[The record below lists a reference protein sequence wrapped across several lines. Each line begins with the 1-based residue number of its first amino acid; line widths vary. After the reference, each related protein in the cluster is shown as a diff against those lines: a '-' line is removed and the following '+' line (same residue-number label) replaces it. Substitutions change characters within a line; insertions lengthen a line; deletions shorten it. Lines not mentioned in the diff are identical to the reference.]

1 MLLVVLAAGALLV
14 GVPTVIVAGVLVISF
29 LPFPVV
35 VAGVLVASVVSVS
48 LHRRGRGGRSQDEG
62 EVLRQ
67 ISGRVSAGS
76 TIRSTIADPT
86 IDTVPVHA
94 RRLAALGRPMAE
106 VGEALAPTLPINGA
120 AFRAIC
126 SFSEHTGA
134 AISSALVVLA
144 DRADE
149 ATEIARQR
157 RVSLAQV
164 KLSAVVV
171 GLVPIAVSIALVVFR
186 GIPSPGGALIVV
198 PMIVGV
204 SLEIVGT
211 AIVFRVASRAN

>member
-14 GVPTVIVAGVLVISF
+14 GVPTMVVVGVLVISF

-35 VAGVLVASVVSVS
+35 VAGVFVASVVSVL
-48 LHRRGRGGRSQDEG
+48 LHRRGRVGRSQDEG

-86 IDTVPVHA
+86 INTVPVHA
-94 RRLAALGRPMAE
+94 GRLAALGRPMAE
-106 VGEALAPTLPINGA
+106 VGEALAPILPINGA

-198 PMIVGV
+198 PMIAGV
-204 SLEIVGT
+204 SLEIMGT
-211 AIVFRVASRAN
+211 AIVFRVASRAS